1 MASGPSDWKDVAI
14 KWSQEH
20 LEPRCETILSEV
32 FVATNFQSLEVFM
45 DPSVRDRGYPELPG
59 YLPGTTDLVCIL
71 KDGKL
76 LVADWK
82 TGGGTGSWEQLLS
95 LAFGLSRSP
104 WLRHPDGSIRDVCVA
119 VLYYDKDN
127 DEVHVNEW
135 DVTNE
140 ELEAHARAMAFQMA
154 DIGVRTEHVQ
164 GSHCTQLYCPHLAYC
179 DAVQSD
185 VTFAS
190 TEEGLARE
198 LPVVYDRVQ
207 LTDKPN
213 NDHEAGLIMARIA
226 AARRQM
232 KYYESGIKE
241 YLANGGRAI
250 DGQFEWKEV
259 QWGSSTCFR
268 WVKKADK

>member
-32 FVATNFQSLEVFM
+32 FVATNFITSEVFM
-45 DPSVRDRGYPELPG
+45 DTSVEARGYPELPG
-59 YLPGTTDLVCIL
+59 FLPGTADLVCIL
-71 KDGKL
+71 TNGKL

-82 TGGGTGSWEQLLS
+82 TGGGTGAWEQLLT

-104 WLRHPDGSIRDVCVA
+104 WLRHADGSVRDVCVA

-135 DVTNE
+135 DVTTE
-140 ELEAHARAMAFQMA
+140 ELESHARAMAFQMS

-179 DAVQSD
+179 DAVQAD
-185 VTFAS
+185 VLYAS
-190 TEEGLARE
+190 ADEMK
-198 LPVVYDRVQ
+198 LPVLQESPR
-207 LTDKPN
+207 LTDTPSS
-213 NDHEAGLIMARIA
+213 DEEAGVIMARIA

-232 KYYESGIKE
+232 KYYEAGIKE
-241 YLANGGRAI
+241 YIARGGRAV

-259 QWGSSTCFR
+259 PRGSSTCFR
-268 WVKKADK
+268 WVRRSEK